1 MIISGG
7 TPSGRRGH
15 HTSQA
20 GWAETWPAIEPA
32 GGSEKGLGSP
42 SHTMLQWK
50 GASGLPD
57 GLPLDGRGMLL
68 PLANGGRALIVKKAQ
83 LPPRGW
89 HAA

>member
-1 MIISGG
+1 
-7 TPSGRRGH
+7 
-15 HTSQA
+15 
-20 GWAETWPAIEPA
+20 
-32 GGSEKGLGSP
+32 
-42 SHTMLQWK
+42 MLQWK